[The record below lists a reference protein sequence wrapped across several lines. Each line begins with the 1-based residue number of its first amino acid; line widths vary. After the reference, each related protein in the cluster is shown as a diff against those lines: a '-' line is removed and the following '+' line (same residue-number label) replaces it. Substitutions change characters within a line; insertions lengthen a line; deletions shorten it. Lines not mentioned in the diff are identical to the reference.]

1 MGYIYYYLEL
11 FAASFKTNCKQFFSD
26 QRHEKPLSLQSNKTI
41 MLVFYFSKRNMVIDT
56 ALQRRVISIICYFWV
71 KFCRKDT

>member
-1 MGYIYYYLEL
+1 
-11 FAASFKTNCKQFFSD
+11 
-26 QRHEKPLSLQSNKTI
+26 